1 MPCPHGLTCFTA
13 FLIRIH
19 YISPQFLI
27 LHMHGTRTLSIALF
41 RNGYNEI
48 CASVIA
54 PCITVILYNCRD
66 SDRKVPTRLVM
77 DHVPTLNDLRVKSC
91 FICLEEER
99 EPGLNTAN
107 DWVHPCPN
115 CASVAHDKCL
125 IRWISSLPLKQSLK
139 REDPVYTNFDLDT
152 FKCPHC
158 GRPYEMANPR
168 PPALHGLAMKWDT
181 FYVIT
186 SEVVDLLCAAAGFV
200 TIQVIP
206 VTLSLQSRLFVLS
219 GVFLYE
225 LYFLESFLG
234 PQYVHPHCK
243 NHFNHRVV
251 HFSLFSLL
259 LTRKYDLLQSIFIV
273 APTIPFRLLLPGTL
287 PRWIIPLYLSFPPI
301 LHILTELEV
310 IEPLDDMSEAASA
323 SHSMISF
330 WPPSPAL
337 LGLSIAAVVR
347 PMYNL
352 FLARFRRWVLG
363 TAPPPRQKRYLSNR
377 VRSLL
382 SFGRRAPAAVPAI
395 MQDQDP
401 ARIVI
406 ADQIIQKDQSSLTHD
421 IVHAVSCV
429 VSRV

>member
-1 MPCPHGLTCFTA
+1 
-13 FLIRIH
+13 
-19 YISPQFLI
+19 
-27 LHMHGTRTLSIALF
+27 
-41 RNGYNEI
+41 
-48 CASVIA
+48 
-54 PCITVILYNCRD
+54 
-66 SDRKVPTRLVM
+66 
-77 DHVPTLNDLRVKSC
+77 
-91 FICLEEER
+91 
-99 EPGLNTAN
+99 
-107 DWVHPCPN
+107 
-115 CASVAHDKCL
+115 
-125 IRWISSLPLKQSLK
+125 
-139 REDPVYTNFDLDT
+139 
-152 FKCPHC
+152 
-158 GRPYEMANPR
+158 MANPR

-186 SEVVDLLCAAAGFV
+186 SEVLDLLCAAAGFV

-243 NHFNHRVV
+243 NYFNHRVV

-429 VSRV
+429 AVPRIVGELLRLASSRSYYLRRFLGIRPPSMTTRTANWASMSTRQRAAAAGKAVAGLGLGGSWIWTAVDPVWYVDAMPRRY